1 MTIRTLISTLSLT
14 CLFLASP
21 AHAFLNIDKLEQ
33 ELETIDETEESG
45 QSGLDALLQ
54 GLEDVKEDVEIE
66 NEVVTTTNVMSNSFN
81 DVPSNAW
88 FHKYVSFVSDRG
100 IVGGYK
106 DKTGKSTGRYG
117 PGDAVTIAQ
126 MLKIAMEAAEIDR
139 GSCKDSPRLAAARGH
154 WASEYVACA
163 EQMNMRIIQGDADIN
178 RAALRG
184 EVLGIV
190 HDAFGIRPPTMRAE
204 FSDTSGHP
212 YEKDIALAYVRGVVS
227 GDDGKTTYR
236 PNDGV
241 NRAEAAK
248 MVYQQLKQE

>member
-1 MTIRTLISTLSLT
+1 MKIRILLSTLSIS
-14 CLFLASP
+14 CLLLSVP
-21 AHAFLNIDKLEQ
+21 AHAFLNIDRLEQ
-33 ELETIDETEESG
+33 ELESIDEAEESG

-54 GLEDVKEDVEIE
+54 GLEDVQE
-66 NEVVTTTNVMSNSFN
+66 EVPEKKVANNSFN

-88 FHKYVSFVSDRG
+88 FHKYVSYVAGRG

-126 MLKIAMEAAEIDR
+126 MLKIAMEAAEINTDA
-139 GSCKDSPRLAAARGH
+139 CKSLPRLTAARGH
-154 WASEYVACA
+154 WAESYIACA
-163 EQMNMRIIQGDADIN
+163 ENMNMRIIQGEVDIN
-178 RAALRG
+178 RPALRG

-190 HDAFGIRPPTMRAE
+190 HDAFGIRPPTMQAD
-204 FSDTSGHP
+204 FSDTNGHP
-212 YEKDIALAYVRGVVS
+212 YEKDIALAAVRGVVS
-227 GDDGKTTYR
+227 GDDGKTTFR

-248 MVYQQLKQE
+248 MVYQQLSQS